1 MCLSLKGRFGARCDL
16 SGFLGRVKR
25 RIHPL
30 LGRHAETAGI
40 NPGGSLAVDVRGA
53 VRRAITPSVA
63 PPFERVGFVEVV
75 GGDRGTAGPPT
86 GNTLR

>member
-1 MCLSLKGRFGARCDL
+1 MCLSLAGGVGAGCGL

-30 LGRHAETAGI
+30 FGRHAETAGI
-40 NPGGSLAVDVRGA
+40 NPGGSLALVVGRNEETFDY
-53 VRRAITPSVA
+53 PPVA
-63 PPFERVGFVEVV
+63 PLRNGWDLSNSLAQI
-75 GGDRGTAGPPT
+75 GCRAGPPA